1 MASHKNCVSET
12 FEFSNSG
19 AENLIRCGLT
29 ERNAPAVN
37 TNRHTMVNCS
47 QLNLVNSKRFC
58 QNNFNDLGNRVL
70 IDDDDSGTL
79 NDAEVDLKQCTSA
92 SSHLHKDV

>member
-1 MASHKNCVSET
+1 MAVKPHVFRSSLWTDPKVVMASHKNCVSET

-29 ERNAPAVN
+29 ERNDLEVN

-47 QLNLVNSKRFC
+47 QLNLVNSK
-58 QNNFNDLGNRVL
+58 
-70 IDDDDSGTL
+70 
-79 NDAEVDLKQCTSA
+79 
-92 SSHLHKDV
+92 